1 MKLPKKSYW
10 LRAIYFI
17 VAVAA
22 IVYFLPRSRQH
33 EYIYEENRPW
43 SYGLLTAPFDIPVH
57 LDSVSAR
64 HVMDSIDARFEPV
77 FTRDTN
83 AEKIIVGEISSRLN
97 STDTL
102 HLSPTEKNEIISRV
116 RKIYNDGIVP
126 REVYTEIRAGKLP
139 AVRFIH
145 DNISMSMP
153 TAPFLSAIRAYERL
167 DSSFRSP
174 HVHSAIAAIHLA
186 ELLEPNV
193 RPDSALTR
201 RLLSDAYLKATAP
214 IGVIQTGERIIDKG
228 EVVTPRLA
236 TVLHTYEEMIADRST
251 EVDASSYY
259 PIVGQTLYVVILF
272 IILYSYFYYFRPQYF
287 SNDSMMLFVM
297 SGITALSLFSFAVDA
312 TFRHGI
318 YLVPFT
324 VLPIIAEIFMDSRTA
339 LYTFLVQIF
348 ICAILPSFALEFIFV
363 QFVAGVVAIDS
374 LNDLARRSQLIRTA
388 LLIFLSY
395 CVSYVAIELMT
406 SGSIQNL
413 QPRMLG
419 LFAINGVMVSFCYV
433 LIFIFER
440 IFGFTSRVTLVEL
453 SDINNPLL
461 RELSEECPGT
471 FQHSM
476 QVSNLSAEAARRI
489 GANVQLVRAGALY
502 HDIGKIKNPAFYTEN
517 QHGVNPHDALDPMQ
531 SARVITGHV
540 TEGLKLAE
548 KNKLPQIIR
557 SFISEH
563 HGRGTARYFYT
574 TYCNSHPD
582 ETVDKAPFSYPGP
595 NPMSKETSILMMA
608 DAVEAS
614 SRSLKDYSPEAI
626 QNLVNRIIDTQIAEG
641 LHNDSPISF
650 RDVQEIKDV
659 FVQRLRTMYH
669 TRISYPDL
677 KKNPDETKST
687 EPQPS
692 AAPVVNKDNQ

>member
-1 MKLPKKSYW
+1 MW
-10 LRAIYFI
+10 LRAIYFV
-17 VAVAA
+17 VAVAV
-22 IVYFLPRSRQH
+22 IVYFLPRTRQH
-33 EYIYEENRPW
+33 EYTYEENRPW
-43 SYGLLTAPFDIPVH
+43 SYGLLTAPFDIPIH

-64 HVMDSIDARFEPV
+64 QVKDSIDSTFEPV
-77 FTRDTN
+77 FIRDSN

-102 HLSPTEKNEIISRV
+102 NISPTEKNEIIARV
-116 RKIYNDGIVP
+116 RKIYSDGIVG
-126 REVYTEIRAGKLP
+126 REVYSEIRAGNLP

-153 TAPFLSAIRAYERL
+153 TSPFLSAIRAYEKL

-186 ELLEPNV
+186 ELLEPNI
-193 RPDSALTR
+193 RPDSTLTH
-201 RLLSDAYLKATAP
+201 RLLAEAYRKAMAP
-214 IGVIQTGERIIDKG
+214 VGVIQTGERIIDKG

-236 TVLHTYEEMIADRST
+236 TVLHTYEEMIAERSV

-259 PIVGQTLYVVILF
+259 PIAGQTIYVIILF
-272 IILYSYFYYFRPQYF
+272 TILYCYFIYFRPQYF

-297 SGITALSLFSFAVDA
+297 SAITALSLFAFAMDA
-312 TFRHGI
+312 TFRQGI

-324 VLPIIAEIFMDSRTA
+324 ILPIITEIFMDSRTA
-339 LYTFLVQIF
+339 LYTFLIEIF

-374 LNDLARRSQLIRTA
+374 LNDLARRSQLLRTA
-388 LLIFLSY
+388 LFIFLSY
-395 CVSYVAIELMT
+395 CISYCAIELMT
-406 SGSIQNL
+406 SGSIENL
-413 QPRMLG
+413 QPRMFG
-419 LFAINGVMVSFCYV
+419 LFGVNGVLVSFCYV

-531 SARVITGHV
+531 SARVITGHI
-540 TEGLKLAE
+540 TEGLKMAE

-574 TYCNSHPD
+574 TYCNAHPGED
-582 ETVDKAPFSYPGP
+582 VDKTPFSYPGP
-595 NPMSKETSILMMA
+595 NPTSKETSILMMA

-669 TRISYPDL
+669 TRVSYPDMKHNPADGKTSPGSEE
-677 KKNPDETKST
+677 KK
-687 EPQPS
+687 
-692 AAPVVNKDNQ
+692 